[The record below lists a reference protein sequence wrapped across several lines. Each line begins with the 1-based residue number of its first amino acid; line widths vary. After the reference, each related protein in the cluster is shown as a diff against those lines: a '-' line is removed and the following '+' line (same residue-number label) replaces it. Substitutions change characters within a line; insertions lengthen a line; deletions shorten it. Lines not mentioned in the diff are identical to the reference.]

1 MNKTPN
7 LLTISA
13 TDVCKII
20 KQLQLLEEKYDSF
33 TIDGLSLSAFIQLAI
48 QPNKEK
54 ESPRNRVKTILL
66 HLAGDF
72 ETNAC
77 QLSDQLH
84 LKTHLLFKEAQYKL
98 LFLKLNALLQAY
110 QPEKKIS
117 IKEIKDC
124 VTVAD
129 CVALVERNI

>member
-1 MNKTPN
+1 MNKVSN
-7 LLTISA
+7 VFTIQS

-20 KQLQLLEEKYDSF
+20 KQLQLVEEKYDFF
-33 TIDGLSLSAFIQLAI
+33 TIDGLQLSQFVQLAI
-48 QPNKEK
+48 QPNNEK

-129 CVALVERNI
+129 CVALVEREV